1 MKRTFDTMQAIN
13 VMAANTLPSGIPGEA
28 AAMAGMDGHV
38 NVLASHMH
46 KQLKEHEAARVR
58 TNRVF
63 EELLQDMSQLSSRF
77 EQAFAARNID
87 QWRVFSEIDADRSVG
102 ILNILWHTLSF
113 TVRGNTRPLALE
125 RTGREPLFTG
135 RIIALHG
142 NFRESAAHASYPEML
157 SHELASLYVPGDP
170 SAPAVIRVRH
180 LGREEQY
187 CHQADAARTFLM
199 KTVEVVCGGG
209 FFHEMI

>member
-1 MKRTFDTMQAIN
+1 VKRTFDSMQALN
-13 VMAANTLPSGIPGEA
+13 VMAANTLPCNIPGES
-28 AAMAGMDGHV
+28 AAMAGMDSHV

-58 TNRVF
+58 TNWVF
-63 EELLQDMSQLSSRF
+63 EELLQDMTQLSSRF
-77 EQAFAARNID
+77 EQAFTARNID

-102 ILNILWHTLSF
+102 ILNVLWHTLSF

-125 RTGREPLFTG
+125 RSGREPLFTG

-142 NFRESAAHASYPEML
+142 NFRESAAQASYPEML
-157 SHELASLYVPGDP
+157 AHELASLYIPGDS
-170 SAPAVIRVRH
+170 SAPAVIRIRH
-180 LGREEQY
+180 LGKEEQY
-187 CHQADAARTFLM
+187 CHQADAAHTFLL

-209 FFHEMI
+209 FFHETV